1 MERAGTG
8 GLAHQYLPAKY
19 RTCMRVLQSLV
30 PGSADG
36 AEGRHAGGGRLTRY
50 LTMFYFLRDVP
61 EGGELV
67 FPLADAEVRTIPA

>member
-1 MERAGTG
+1 M
-8 GLAHQYLPAKY
+8 PD
-19 RTCMRVLQSLV
+19 
-30 PGSADG
+30 SADG